1 MYKKDQIK
9 TNISCIGLSKYCLPN
24 YAHTWFC
31 LHLIGELC
39 STSPI
44 KEYFLRFL
52 IIIGV
57 RNNHSWSRGR
67 FLFEST
73 DCDCED
79 FKEDKNNLA
88 KKTSL

>member
-9 TNISCIGLSKYCLPN
+9 TNISCIGLSKYCLPSN
-24 YAHTWFC
+24 AQARFL
-31 LHLIGELC
+31 LHLTGELC

-44 KEYFLRFL
+44 KEYFLSFL

-57 RNNHSWSRGR
+57 RKNHSWSRRR
-67 FLFEST
+67 FLSEST
-73 DCDCED
+73 DCED

-88 KKTSL
+88 KEDR